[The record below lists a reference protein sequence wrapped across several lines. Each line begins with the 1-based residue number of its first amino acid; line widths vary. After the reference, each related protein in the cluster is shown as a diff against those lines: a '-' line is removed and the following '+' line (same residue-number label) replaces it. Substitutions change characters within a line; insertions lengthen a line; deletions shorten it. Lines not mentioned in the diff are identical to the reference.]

1 MQRLINWE
9 QKITKLG
16 KVTMQISVE
25 NARSSSRHVS
35 LQKMKRSVN
44 FSNNCPLLPRN
55 CTYKLVQF
63 RLKARLLI
71 PRAVHTKRWLERCR
85 NWWLLE
91 LHIQVPKSREVT
103 WSRCW
108 RSGSKVC
115 CGWASWF
122 SEACGARWAPF
133 HLRVFW
139 TFYFSKC
146 LCWWDSCFGFYRAP
160 CTTTR
165 CSIITR
171 SCVLWRITR

>member
-1 MQRLINWE
+1 MR
-9 QKITKLG
+9 
-16 KVTMQISVE
+16 
-25 NARSSSRHVS
+25 ARVHDTCRFRRWNDQSIF
-35 LQKMKRSVN
+35 QTI
-44 FSNNCPLLPRN
+44 CPLLPRN

-63 RLKARLLI
+63 KLKARLLI

-103 WSRCW
+103 WSRWW

-115 CGWASWF
+115 CGWASRF
-122 SEACGARWAPF
+122 SETRGTRWAPF

-146 LCWWDSCFGFYRAP
+146 LCWWDRRFWFYRALY
-160 CTTTR
+160 TTTR

-171 SCVLWRITR
+171 SRVLWRTTR